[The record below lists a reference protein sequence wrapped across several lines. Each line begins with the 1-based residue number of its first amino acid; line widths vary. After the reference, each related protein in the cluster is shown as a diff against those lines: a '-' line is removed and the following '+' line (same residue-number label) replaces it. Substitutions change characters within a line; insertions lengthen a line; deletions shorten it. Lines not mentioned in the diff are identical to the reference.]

1 MKRRLSEY
9 VSLGFVYT
17 STGFTIGIL
26 FLILFYIIWNGIF
39 YNNQKEYEVTSKT
52 EKEMAGLYIVVNKG
66 TKVSDLP
73 YNVLKGI
80 FTDSYGK
87 WKKISDSTS
96 DIYPSVSIEIVS
108 QLESMFGEK
117 VGLLVEKINRP
128 EEVLR
133 FTAGNRGGIGILDKN
148 TYEESIKKISSSEK
162 KQLKLIT
169 IRSIALLCNR
179 TVTDLYGN
187 SKLERINENKIQNIL
202 NGKYLN
208 WKELGGPDL
217 PIVVFQQDEFST
229 LEQFSKKISET
240 PGAVALGEAYLLK
253 NSTNSEIE
261 SLRIVRTEK
270 GINLKPS
277 FLFTKPIDGGRSGG
291 ISSIILNTVIMIILT
306 MSLTIPPGLF
316 AAIYLVEY
324 AKEGPIMRIIRLG
337 TETLAGIPSIIFGLF
352 GMLVFVEGFGWGI
365 SLISGSFTLLLM
377 ILPTIVRTSEEAL
390 KAVSPALKEGSLALG
405 ATKIQTIFKVVLPA
419 AFPAI
424 ISGIIL
430 AIGRALGET
439 AALIYTMGSNYNL
452 TSGLTDSTRTLS
464 VHLYLLIAEGISTD
478 KAFASGTILVILI
491 FAINYLSRK
500 AVEKMTI
507 HG

>member
-9 VSLGFVYT
+9 LSLGFVYT
-17 STGFTIGIL
+17 SAGFTIGIL
-26 FLILFYIIWNGIF
+26 FLILFYIIWNGLF
-39 YNNQKEYEVTSKT
+39 FNNQKEYEVTSKS
-52 EKEMAGLYIVVNKG
+52 EKEISGLIVVVNKG

-73 YNVLKGI
+73 YNVIRGI
-80 FTDSYGK
+80 FTDSYGN
-87 WKKISDSTS
+87 WKKISDSTN
-96 DIYPSVSIEIVS
+96 DVYPYASIQIVP
-108 QLESMFGEK
+108 QLESMFKEK

-133 FTAGNRGGIGILDKN
+133 FTAGNKGGIGILDKN
-148 TYEESIKKISSSEK
+148 TYEESIAKISSSEK
-162 KQLKLIT
+162 KQLKVIS
-169 IRSIALLCNR
+169 IRSTALLCN
-179 TVTDLYGN
+179 TSVTNLYGN
-187 SKLERINENKIQNIL
+187 LKLESINENEIQNIL
-202 NGKYLN
+202 NGKYTN
-208 WKELGGPDL
+208 WKEVGGPDL
-217 PIVVFQQDEFST
+217 PIVVFNQSEFSN
-229 LEQFSKKISET
+229 LEEFSEIIRET
-240 PGAVALGEAYLLK
+240 PGAVALGEAYLLTN
-253 NSTNSEIE
+253 NSNSEIE
-261 SLRIVRTEK
+261 SLGIIRTEK

-291 ISSIILNTVIMIILT
+291 ISTIILNTIIMIILT
-306 MSLTIPPGLF
+306 MALTIPPGLF

-324 AKEGPIMRIIRLG
+324 AKDGPVMRIIRLG

-405 ATKIQTIFKVVLPA
+405 ATKVQTIFKVILPA

-478 KAFASGTILVILI
+478 KAFASGTILVIVI

-500 AVEKMTI
+500 SVEKMTV
-507 HG
+507 HE